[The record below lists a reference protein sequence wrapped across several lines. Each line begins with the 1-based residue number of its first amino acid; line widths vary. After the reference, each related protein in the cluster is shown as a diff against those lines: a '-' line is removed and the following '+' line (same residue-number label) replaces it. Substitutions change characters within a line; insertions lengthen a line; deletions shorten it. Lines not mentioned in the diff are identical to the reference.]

1 MYYDSPLSMYCME
14 LLIVPVFSGIDSV
27 TYSREV
33 FMSRGGKRIG
43 AGNRFKWNCG
53 KTKVIRVPEA
63 IAEQVLEYAHFLDS
77 GGTHSNSV
85 AQSIKMRYDH
95 VTQSKDV
102 DLSGVLIRSC
112 LNQPAV
118 LLSDLVRLGYRI
130 LPDRLM
136 QSPSLKNALEKKNRA
151 ESVKKVVQENFSGK
165 ELVYE

>member
-1 MYYDSPLSMYCME
+1 MYCME

-43 AGNRFKWNCG
+43 AGNRFKWNFG

-77 GGTHSNSV
+77 GGISSVTHSIG
-85 AQSIKMRYDH
+85 ACYDS

-102 DLSGVLIRSC
+102 DLSGVLIRSHS
-112 LNQPAV
+112 NQPAV
-118 LLSDLVRLGYRI
+118 LLADLVRIGYRI
-130 LPDRLM
+130 LPDKLM
-136 QSPSLKNALEKKNRA
+136 QSHGLRSALENQSRVELIKKAVDND
-151 ESVKKVVQENFSGK
+151 FS
-165 ELVYE
+165 EVILAYE